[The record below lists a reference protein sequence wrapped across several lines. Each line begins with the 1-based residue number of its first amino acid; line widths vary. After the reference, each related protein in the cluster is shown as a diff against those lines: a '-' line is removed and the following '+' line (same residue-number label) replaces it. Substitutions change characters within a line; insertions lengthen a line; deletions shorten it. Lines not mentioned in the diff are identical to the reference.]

1 MAQIS
6 WMVHEGKGTEAT
18 TTLTIPTWAPDIR
31 YASTGSCS
39 RTLEC
44 LMGTTTLGLGINAGE
59 SWPEQ
64 IDLKS
69 YSARKVRL
77 VDNTAGIPVQVTF
90 RYEAVGELTRT

>member
-1 MAQIS
+1 
-6 WMVHEGKGTEAT
+6 
-18 TTLTIPTWAPDIR
+18 
-31 YASTGSCS
+31 
-39 RTLEC
+39 
-44 LMGTTTLGLGINAGE
+44 MGTTTLGIGINAGE